1 MGERLSWD
9 DWTPGTMTDDE
20 MEVEILTML
29 NTNCV
34 PLDRALQIL
43 ENAVNQYAKAATE
56 KFN

>member
-1 MGERLSWD
+1 MGERFSWD
-9 DWTPGTMTDDE
+9 DWTPGTMTDDQI
-20 MEVEILTML
+20 EVEILTML

-34 PLDRALQIL
+34 PLDRALRIL

>member
-1 MGERLSWD
+1 MDERFSWD

-43 ENAVNQYAKAATE
+43 ENAGNQYAKAATE

>member
-1 MGERLSWD
+1 MDERLSWD
-9 DWTPGTMTDDE
+9 DWIPGTMTDEE

-43 ENAVNQYAKAATE
+43 ENAVHQYAKAATE

>member
-1 MGERLSWD
+1 MDERLSWD
-9 DWTPGTMTDDE
+9 DWIPGTMTDEE

-43 ENAVNQYAKAATE
+43 EKAAHQYAKAATE

>member
-1 MGERLSWD
+1 MDERLSWD
-9 DWTPGTMTDDE
+9 DWIPGTMTDEE